1 MAKAPQG
8 ESGLAC
14 GEMHRLGEKG
24 AVTPIHKR
32 RGNHSECESCM
43 DLISLSLSI
52 LSKIVIKE
60 EKQSPVRLLAPVFH
74 HR

>member
-24 AVTPIHKR
+24 AATPIHKR
-32 RGNHSECESCM
+32 RGNHSESESCM
-43 DLISLSLSI
+43 HLISLSLHP
-52 LSKIVIKE
+52 LQKK
-60 EKQSPVRLLAPVFH
+60 SPVRLLAPVFH